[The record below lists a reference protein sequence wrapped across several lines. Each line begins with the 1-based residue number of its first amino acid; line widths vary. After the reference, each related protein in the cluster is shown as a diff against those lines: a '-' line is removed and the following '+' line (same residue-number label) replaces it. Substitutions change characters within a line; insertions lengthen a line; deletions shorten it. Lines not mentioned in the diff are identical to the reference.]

1 MQRDRG
7 ELLLKEKNLHKAFII
22 LALPVLGVN
31 LLMSMNDLIDTYFVG
46 QMPNSVA
53 AQAGMS
59 ISWPLI
65 NILMAFNMGIAVAGT
80 AVISQFLG
88 AGKKEQARKYGGML
102 VSLGIMIGVVINVVL
117 YFISPFVLRWM
128 GAEGDTY
135 VAAVTYVQVRS
146 FEMIFNF
153 IFAAFQSIRQSRGD
167 TVTPVTLSVLGIIVN
182 VTLNGVFIQ
191 ILGWGVFGAAFATVI
206 SQAVKVPF
214 CIYYLFFADSDAK
227 LSFKDLKPN
236 MVYIKKLVKIA
247 IPSAASQAFSSFGF
261 LFLQVFVLSYG
272 NEVSAA
278 FSLGNKV
285 TNLLLMPVMALGSVL
300 ATFVGQNIGNGNKDR
315 AIQSYKVCRNLGVII
330 SVVGCLILY
339 PFREGALRLL
349 TNDPTTLNIAMEY
362 MIYVIVLQP
371 LMAMFQSYISLFNG
385 SGKTTFSFI
394 MTTTRLWGLRLPFI
408 IICQNFTDLGRV
420 GIWWAMVFSN
430 FMIVVLGRILYSR
443 IDFSASIV
451 RGRKIDIDEEPEEEL
466 QAIES

>member
-7 ELLLKEKNLHKAFII
+7 ELLLREKNLHKAFII
-22 LALPVLGVN
+22 LALPVFGVN
-31 LLMSMNDLIDTYFVG
+31 LLTSMNDLIDTYFVG

-88 AGKKEQARKYGGML
+88 AGKKEQAKKYGAML
-102 VSLGIMIGVVINVVL
+102 VTLGIFIGVTINIIL
-117 YFISPFVLRWM
+117 YFISPIVLRWM
-128 GAEGDTY
+128 GAEGETY
-135 VAAVTYVQVRS
+135 TAAVTYVQVRA
-146 FEMIFNF
+146 FEMVFTF

-167 TVTPVTLSVLGIIVN
+167 TVTPVVLSTLGILVN

-206 SQAVKVPF
+206 SQAIKVPF
-214 CIYYLFFADSDAK
+214 CIYYLFFAKTDAR
-227 LSFKDLKPN
+227 LTLKDLKPE
-236 MVYIKKLVKIA
+236 MSYIKKLVKIA
-247 IPSAASQAFSSFGF
+247 VPSAAAQAFSSFGF
-261 LFLQVFVLSYG
+261 LFLQVFILSYG
-272 NEVSAA
+272 DRVSAA

-300 ATFVGQNIGNGNKDR
+300 ATFVGQNIGNGNKER
-315 AIQSYKVCRNLGVII
+315 AIQSYKVCRNLGVLI
-330 SVVGCLILY
+330 SVVGCLILF

-349 TNDPTTLNIAMEY
+349 TNDPQTLEIAMEY

-371 LMAMFQSYISLFNG
+371 LMAMFQSYTSLFNG
-385 SGKTTFSFI
+385 AGKTTFSFI

-408 IICQNFTDLGRV
+408 IICQNFTNLGRV

-430 FMIVVLGRILYSR
+430 FMIVVLGRLLFNKVDFEATITRGKR
-443 IDFSASIV
+443 INV
-451 RGRKIDIDEEPEEEL
+451 DED
-466 QAIES
+466 

>member
-7 ELLLKEKNLHKAFII
+7 ELLLHEKNLHKAFII
-22 LALPVLGVN
+22 LALPVFGVN

-102 VSLGIMIGVVINVVL
+102 VTLGIIIGIAINIIL
-117 YFISPFVLRWM
+117 FFISPTVLRWM
-128 GAEGDTY
+128 GAEGETLT
-135 VAAVTYVQVRS
+135 AASTYVQVRA
-146 FEMIFNF
+146 FEMVFTF

-167 TVTPVTLSVLGIIVN
+167 TVTPVLLSTLGIVVN
-182 VTLNGVFIQ
+182 ATLNGVFIQ

-206 SQAVKVPF
+206 SQAIKVPF
-214 CIYYLFFADSDAK
+214 CIYFLFFADTDAR
-227 LSFKDLKPN
+227 LSLKDLKPN
-236 MVYIKKLVKIA
+236 GKYIKKLVKIA
-247 IPSAASQAFSSFGF
+247 IPSAAAQAFSSFGF

-272 NEVSAA
+272 DRVSAA

-315 AIQSYKVCRNLGVII
+315 AIQSYKVCRNLGIII
-330 SVVGCLILY
+330 SVVGCLCLY

-349 TNDPTTLNIAMEY
+349 TNDPETLTIAMEY

-371 LMAMFQSYISLFNG
+371 LMAMFQSYLSLFNG
-385 SGKTTFSFI
+385 SGKTTYSFI
-394 MTTTRLWGLRLPFI
+394 MTTTRLWILRLPFI
-408 IICQNFTDLGRV
+408 MICQNFTNLGRV

-430 FMIVVLGRILYSR
+430 FMIVVVGRFLFSK
-443 IDFSASIV
+443 IDFSATIV
-451 RGRKIDIDEEPEEEL
+451 RGKKVDIEDDEEEILPS
-466 QAIES
+466 ES